1 MAAVAP
7 PPSFCQ
13 AGHVPLSVVNQVNL
27 ALVSPV
33 SNPDM
38 DFRRQLA
45 LSFPTS
51 LANAEGMPLPDIARV
66 LLTSAWALA

>member
-1 MAAVAP
+1 
-7 PPSFCQ
+7 
-13 AGHVPLSVVNQVNL
+13 
-27 ALVSPV
+27 
-33 SNPDM
+33 M

-51 LANAEGMPLPDIARV
+51 LANAEGMPLPDIARI